1 MFVHET
7 VPHSV
12 ILGQPFITELRMKTK
27 VLGNGTHVAKVKSR
41 DGKQEVQF
49 PTVKPS
55 NGRNRANLK
64 GQPPTAEISK
74 DF

>member
-1 MFVHET
+1 ME
-7 VPHSV
+7 
-12 ILGQPFITELRMKTK
+12 KK
-27 VLGNGTHVAKVKSR
+27 VLDDGTHVARVKSS

-49 PTVKPS
+49 PTVKPR
-55 NGRNRANLK
+55 NARNRANLK